1 MVRDGSTREA
11 QRFMQLTYGLWEE
24 LKDAKEGNGTVIAA
38 HNLDFQRPTRLTICA
53 RWIVESGVS
62 EPG

>member
-11 QRFMQLTYGLWEE
+11 QRFIQLTHTRWEE

-38 HNLDFQRPTRLTICA
+38 VHHTISTSNAQHVGCL
-53 RWIVESGVS
+53 R
-62 EPG
+62 